1 MTITIN
7 ERIDDYIGI
16 IDTAL
21 NKLDFESED
30 NSWKNKRGI
39 IKDLINN
46 EDKSKAISSNSLDI
60 NFSDLLI
67 IAHIKL
73 GEEDVKSCSDLI
85 AVEFENFISALPNSG
100 TKTLSLTILW
110 ITDNIVSRI
119 KLKNNKAIS
128 YTQEIKKRTKISKLK
143 LKLKLSQIFYVDKQ
157 IPTTEIKLTNI
168 DRFEMTAVPSLK
180 AKMNIQ
186 DPKDKVSSESL
197 KGYVFTADLY
207 NFAEIYNQAGDEL
220 FKKNVRLGIDDVL
233 GVDKEIKNTLE
244 KDPEKFWFRNNGI
257 TILLEEQSLKL
268 DRTSEII
275 LKPYGETKLKFSVI
289 NGAQTITAASEFF
302 FGLDK
307 EKEDDKYK
315 EAKKAKVLLRI
326 IQLSSNEEASEISVA
341 LNRQKPIKPV
351 DIAYT
356 NAFVQTLYTYL
367 LDSPKGYVIAR
378 RASDSFSGSYNISLE
393 EFARARKAI
402 SGDPGKARSAGS
414 AILLKIK
421 DERLSDNNIFV
432 DKWYGANTKEEMD
445 QIYSQYYSP
454 VFFALIIARRYDTL
468 RKKAIATTSDSMA
481 TIICN
486 GKWYFLAFLVF
497 VLNGDNDEDYSNF
510 SYEPDKFSD
519 KDLRELMVKF
529 AGFIYNYIQDLNSNT
544 FKKSD
549 LYNTLKKSEYKT
561 TNFYQYLEKKVLG
574 STSESSILT
583 V

>member
-85 AVEFENFISALPNSG
+85 AVEFENFISSLPNSG

-110 ITDNIVSRI
+110 ITDNIESRI

-180 AKMNIQ
+180 TKMNIQ
-186 DPKDKVSSESL
+186 DQKDKVSSESL

-421 DERLSDNNIFV
+421 DEKLSDNNIFV
-432 DKWYGANTKEEMD
+432 DKWYEANTKEELD
-445 QIYSQYYSP
+445 QIYSHYYSP
-454 VFFALIIARRYDTL
+454 VFFALKIAQRYDTL
-468 RKKAIATTSDSMA
+468 RKKAITSESMA
-481 TIICN
+481 TIINN
-486 GKWYFLAFLVF
+486 GKWYFVAFLVF

-510 SYEPDKFSD
+510 LYEPDKFSD
-519 KDLRELMVKF
+519 KDLCELIVKF
-529 AGFIYNYIQDLNSNT
+529 ASFIKNNIQDLNSNT

-561 TNFYQYLEKKVLG
+561 TNFYHYLEKKVLG
-574 STSESSILT
+574 SMSESSILT

>member
-21 NKLDFESED
+21 NKLDFVSED

-100 TKTLSLTILW
+100 TKILSLTILW
-110 ITDNIVSRI
+110 ITDNIESRI

-186 DPKDKVSSESL
+186 DQKDKVSSESL

-275 LKPYGETKLKFSVI
+275 L
-289 NGAQTITAASEFF
+289 
-302 FGLDK
+302 
-307 EKEDDKYK
+307 
-315 EAKKAKVLLRI
+315 
-326 IQLSSNEEASEISVA
+326 
-341 LNRQKPIKPV
+341 
-351 DIAYT
+351 
-356 NAFVQTLYTYL
+356 
-367 LDSPKGYVIAR
+367 
-378 RASDSFSGSYNISLE
+378 
-393 EFARARKAI
+393 
-402 SGDPGKARSAGS
+402 
-414 AILLKIK
+414 
-421 DERLSDNNIFV
+421 
-432 DKWYGANTKEEMD
+432 M
-445 QIYSQYYSP
+445 
-454 VFFALIIARRYDTL
+454 
-468 RKKAIATTSDSMA
+468 
-481 TIICN
+481 
-486 GKWYFLAFLVF
+486 
-497 VLNGDNDEDYSNF
+497 
-510 SYEPDKFSD
+510 
-519 KDLRELMVKF
+519 
-529 AGFIYNYIQDLNSNT
+529 
-544 FKKSD
+544 
-549 LYNTLKKSEYKT
+549 
-561 TNFYQYLEKKVLG
+561 
-574 STSESSILT
+574 
-583 V
+583 

>member
-21 NKLDFESED
+21 NKLDFVSED

-100 TKTLSLTILW
+100 TKILSLTILW
-110 ITDNIVSRI
+110 ITDNIESRI

-186 DPKDKVSSESL
+186 DQKDKVSSESL

-481 TIICN
+481 TIISN

>member
-85 AVEFENFISALPNSG
+85 AVEFENFISSLPNSG

-110 ITDNIVSRI
+110 ITDNIESRI

-157 IPTTEIKLTNI
+157 IPITEIKLTNI

-186 DPKDKVSSESL
+186 DQKDKVSSESL

-326 IQLSSNEEASEISVA
+326 IQLSSNEEVSEISVA

-421 DERLSDNNIFV
+421 DEKLSDNNIFV
-432 DKWYGANTKEEMD
+432 DKWYEANTKEELD
-445 QIYSQYYSP
+445 QIYSHYYSP
-454 VFFALIIARRYDTL
+454 VFFALKIAQRYDTL
-468 RKKAIATTSDSMA
+468 RKKADTNTNETMS
-481 TIICN
+481 TIKNN
-486 GKWYFLAFLVF
+486 GKWYFVAFLVF
-497 VLNGDNDEDYSNF
+497 VLNGDNDKDYSNF
-510 SYEPDKFSD
+510 SYKPDKFSD
-519 KDLRELMVKF
+519 KDLCRLMIEF
-529 AGFIYNYIQDLNSNT
+529 AGILNENIQDFNSNT

-549 LYNTLKKSEYKT
+549 LYIKLKGSDYKA
-561 TNFYQYLEKKVLG
+561 TNFYHYLEKYFLA
-574 STSESSILT
+574 SPIF
-583 V
+583 

>member
-110 ITDNIVSRI
+110 ITDNIESRI

-481 TIICN
+481 TIISN

>member
-85 AVEFENFISALPNSG
+85 AVEFENFISALPNSS

-110 ITDNIVSRI
+110 ITDNIESRI

-186 DPKDKVSSESL
+186 DQKDKVLSESL

-421 DERLSDNNIFV
+421 DEKLSDNNIFV
-432 DKWYGANTKEEMD
+432 DKWYEANTKEEMD
-445 QIYSQYYSP
+445 QIYSHYYSP
-454 VFFALIIARRYDTL
+454 VFFALKIAQRYDTL
-468 RKKAIATTSDSMA
+468 RKKAIASTSEIIS
-481 TIICN
+481 TIIYN
-486 GKWYFLAFLVF
+486 GKWYFVAFLVF

-510 SYEPDKFSD
+510 LYESDKFSD
-519 KDLRELMVKF
+519 KDLCELMVKF
-529 AGFIYNYIQDLNSNT
+529 ASFIKNNIQDLNSNT

-561 TNFYQYLEKKVLG
+561 TNFYHYFKIRILDNN
-574 STSESSILT
+574 SDSSPLT

>member
-21 NKLDFESED
+21 NKLDFVSED

-85 AVEFENFISALPNSG
+85 AVEFENFISSLPNSG

-110 ITDNIVSRI
+110 ITDNIESRI

-186 DPKDKVSSESL
+186 DQKDKVSSERL

-421 DERLSDNNIFV
+421 DEKLSDNNIFV
-432 DKWYGANTKEEMD
+432 DKWYEANTKEEMD
-445 QIYSQYYSP
+445 QIYSHYYSP

-481 TIICN
+481 TIISN
-486 GKWYFLAFLVF
+486 GKWYFVAFLVF

>member
-1 MTITIN
+1 MTIN
-7 ERIDDYIGI
+7 ERIDDYIEI

-85 AVEFENFISALPNSG
+85 AVEFENFISALPNSS

-110 ITDNIVSRI
+110 ITDNIESRI

-186 DPKDKVSSESL
+186 DQKDKVSSESL

-421 DERLSDNNIFV
+421 DEKLSDNNIFV
-432 DKWYGANTKEEMD
+432 DKWYEANTKEELD
-445 QIYSQYYSP
+445 QIYSHYYSP
-454 VFFALIIARRYDTL
+454 VFFALKIAQRYDTL
-468 RKKAIATTSDSMA
+468 RKKAIASTSEIIS
-481 TIICN
+481 TIIYN
-486 GKWYFLAFLVF
+486 GKWYFVAFLVF

-510 SYEPDKFSD
+510 LYESDKFSD
-519 KDLRELMVKF
+519 KDLCELMVKF
-529 AGFIYNYIQDLNSNT
+529 ASFIKNNIQDLNSNT

-561 TNFYQYLEKKVLG
+561 TNFYHYFKIRILDNN
-574 STSESSILT
+574 SDSSPLT